1 MIHKKSKIIG
11 AIEIGTAK
19 VSVLIG
25 EITNGRSL
33 NIIGMGS
40 CSSGGVIKGDV
51 VDFKA
56 ASDCTHAAILS
67 AEEQAGVRIE
77 GVYLAQTGAHLSGFY
92 NEAGVTVSSADNRVD
107 FDDIERVKS
116 LAKAKQVTED
126 RTVIHHIR
134 RPFRLDGRIEQ
145 NPEYMEGKKLE
156 VGYWTVHGQASKVSD
171 HIHIVNGFSLHVDDI
186 ILSSIASGV
195 IMSSPEE
202 RAHGTL
208 VVDLGRGTT
217 DYALYYDGHCYVAG
231 VIPIG
236 GDHFTNDLSVGLR
249 LTTNQAESLKVRSGK
264 AMVKAQDKTEK
275 TWLNGDLG
283 IGDRQV
289 SQKAIEQILSARA
302 SELFE
307 ILKKSLGNH
316 LRPELLGSG
325 IVLTGGS
332 SRLPLI
338 DEVSSQ
344 VMGASTRIGECPR
357 WVMEELAVPE
367 FSTVLGLLNYG
378 LSYHGEVSEKTQR
391 SRGLF
396 GRVKQ
401 IFATA

>member
-1 MIHKKSKIIG
+1 MHKRSKIIG

-19 VSVLIG
+19 VTVLIG

-40 CSSGGVIKGDV
+40 SSSNGIIKGDV

-56 ASDCTHAAILS
+56 SSDCTHAAILA

-92 NEAGVTVSSADNRVD
+92 NEASVTVSSADNRVD

-116 LAKAKQVTED
+116 LAKGKQVSAD

-134 RPFRLDGRIEQ
+134 QPFRLDGRIEQ

-195 IMSSPEE
+195 IMSSREE
-202 RAHGTL
+202 RKHGVL
-208 VVDLGRGTT
+208 IVDIGRGTT
-217 DYALYYDGHCYVAG
+217 DYSLYYDGHCHVAG
-231 VIPIG
+231 VLPIG

-249 LTTNQAESLKVRSGK
+249 LPTNQAENLKVRSGN
-264 AMVKAQDKTEK
+264 AMVLVQDKKEK
-275 TWLNGDLG
+275 TWLNGDLA
-283 IGDRQV
+283 IGDRQI
-289 SQKAIEQILSARA
+289 SQKAIEQILSARTV
-302 SELFE
+302 ELFE
-307 ILKKSLGNH
+307 ILKKTLGNQFKPESLGN
-316 LRPELLGSG
+316 G
-325 IVLTGGS
+325 IVLTGGA
-332 SRLPLI
+332 SRLPGI
-338 DEVSSQ
+338 DEVASQ
-344 VMGASTRIGECPR
+344 VLGVPARTGESPA
-357 WVMEELAVPE
+357 WVMEELSEPE
-367 FSTVLGLLNYG
+367 FSTVLGLLN
-378 LSYHGEVSEKTQR
+378 
-391 SRGLF
+391 
-396 GRVKQ
+396 
-401 IFATA
+401 

>member
-1 MIHKKSKIIG
+1 MHKRSKIIG

-19 VSVLIG
+19 VTVLIG

-40 CSSGGVIKGDV
+40 SSSNGIIKGDV

-56 ASDCTHAAILS
+56 SSDCTHAAILA

-92 NEAGVTVSSADNRVD
+92 NEASVTVSSADNRVD

-116 LAKAKQVTED
+116 LAKGKQVSAD

-134 RPFRLDGRIEQ
+134 QPFRLDGRIEQ

-195 IMSSPEE
+195 IMSSREE
-202 RAHGTL
+202 RKHGVL
-208 VVDLGRGTT
+208 IVDIGRGTT
-217 DYALYYDGHCYVAG
+217 DYSLYYDGHCHVAG
-231 VIPIG
+231 VLPIG

-249 LTTNQAESLKVRSGK
+249 LPTNQAENLKVRSGN
-264 AMVKAQDKTEK
+264 AMVLVQD
-275 TWLNGDLG
+275 
-283 IGDRQV
+283 
-289 SQKAIEQILSARA
+289 
-302 SELFE
+302 
-307 ILKKSLGNH
+307 
-316 LRPELLGSG
+316 
-325 IVLTGGS
+325 
-332 SRLPLI
+332 
-338 DEVSSQ
+338 
-344 VMGASTRIGECPR
+344 
-357 WVMEELAVPE
+357 
-367 FSTVLGLLNYG
+367 
-378 LSYHGEVSEKTQR
+378 
-391 SRGLF
+391 
-396 GRVKQ
+396 
-401 IFATA
+401 